1 MINSPKKKCSVASS
15 DDGVPRSPSRDDAST
30 QESRYRV
37 ARHSGTPSKAR
48 LSRNVLRARAR
59 ANPRTRERKKT
70 FRTRRTSSYFKKEKS
85 PAATPRH
92 PSRSRRA
99 SSSAPRRA
107 RSAARPAARRTA
119 DPTSESSASKDMAS
133 ASVSGDANRNP
144 HGCAYAARSGRASSS
159 KKSSRNAFGSR
170 SRVGPPGRSPPPAAD
185 SSMSSSALFPGT
197 SLASTGVPRAAAS
210 SSAPLCP
217 SDRDVFS
224 TPAAARMYSSATRR
238 ATGGTCVNARAPS
251 APYDARAFCATSDAY
266 GASSEGPIT
275 ASTKAGDE
283 EDETVDEEA
292 ITLTRSSTASAAQS
306 TSFTG
311 RSPAGSRNTGV
322 DRCTPSAS
330 CRLGT
335 SVSSA
340 SSLTSSV
347 FAFPVFVV
355 VSKTLGRR
363 RRDEP
368 GEGKRTP
375 CGTIAVVGGSAPE
388 GAAATIDGENATTT
402 SAAAARRASVAARSG
417 ASRASTLTSVPP
429 STSTTLTSLVKV
441 LPRVDRERISAS
453 ASSASPHLNACS
465 TTQSAKSPAFR
476 NASKSETPR
485 GKSAGARSVAHKPV
499 SSANTLATRPIVTPF
514 PPSAMFASSIPE
526 PALNPEPSCLF
537 FSSGE
542 EEDTGS
548 AGATH
553 RIRRRR
559 GSVLNAS
566 RKNVPSVSFDA
577 SQIPRGAFSGGH
589 SFPPLT
595 SMATRKPV

>member
-1 MINSPKKKCSVASS
+1 
-15 DDGVPRSPSRDDAST
+15 
-30 QESRYRV
+30 
-37 ARHSGTPSKAR
+37 
-48 LSRNVLRARAR
+48 
-59 ANPRTRERKKT
+59 
-70 FRTRRTSSYFKKEKS
+70 
-85 PAATPRH
+85 
-92 PSRSRRA
+92 
-99 SSSAPRRA
+99 
-107 RSAARPAARRTA
+107 
-119 DPTSESSASKDMAS
+119 
-133 ASVSGDANRNP
+133 
-144 HGCAYAARSGRASSS
+144 
-159 KKSSRNAFGSR
+159 
-170 SRVGPPGRSPPPAAD
+170 
-185 SSMSSSALFPGT
+185 MSSSALFPGT
-197 SLASTGVPRAAAS
+197 SLASTGVPKAAAS

-224 TPAAARMYSSATRR
+224 TPAAARMYSSATKR
-238 ATGGTCVNARAPS
+238 ATGGICVNARAPEED
-251 APYDARAFCATSDAY
+251 ADARAFCATSDAY
-266 GASSEGPIT
+266 GASSEGPST

-283 EDETVDEEA
+283 QDETVFFDEEA
-292 ITLTRSSTASAAQS
+292 SPLTRSSTASAAHS

-311 RSPAGSRNTGV
+311 RSPAGSRNTRV
-322 DRCTPSAS
+322 DVATPSAS

-355 VSKTLGRR
+355 VSETLGRR

-441 LPRVDRERISAS
+441 LPRVDRERTSAS

-485 GKSAGARSVAHKPV
+485 GKSNGARSVAHKPV

-514 PPSAMFASSIPE
+514 PPSAMFASSAPE
-526 PALNPEPSCLF
+526 PALNPEPSCFF

-542 EEDTGS
+542 EEETGS